1 LSNVFTVVPKK
12 DDPVAAQRLSSFI
25 HVLYEKDSYAI
36 VRYVKK
42 PLESPK
48 LGVLVPYIKPPKEC
62 LYFARVRI

>member
-1 LSNVFTVVPKK
+1 MSNVFTVVPKK
-12 DDPVAAQRLSSFI
+12 DEPVAAQRLSSFI
-25 HVLYEKDSYAI
+25 HVLYEKDSFAI